1 MYLQQAKPDAP
12 LHAGLNADVWRRGV
26 YEPPNGSVRLDDGAT
41 TTKDWARLSSY
52 DGFVAEGER
61 ASQQHLSDVARR
73 TTGELAGATGLR
85 GIIKPAPVNVY
96 YAVANLASVLAFSAC
111 IVRFNSS
118 STASRALCSWLF
130 GPRPRLSSGLTRNMP
145 PE

>member
-73 TTGELAGATGLR
+73 TTGELAGVAGLR
-85 GIIKPAPVNVY
+85 GIIKPAPVSAY
-96 YAVANLASVLAFSAC
+96 YAFANGQRTGVFDMYT
-111 IVRFNSS
+111 VRNATLVF
-118 STASRALCSWLF
+118 A
-130 GPRPRLSSGLTRNMP
+130 RPGARNAA
-145 PE
+145 